1 VLIIRVLCC
10 GREGGSCLFAKDG
23 EEAVHLGFVEVV
35 LPSEVGGGISVEE
48 HLMKVDGQTAQTR
61 LALFGSDLKV
71 LEGIGI
77 FSVCFV
83 IL

>member
-1 VLIIRVLCC
+1 
-10 GREGGSCLFAKDG
+10 
-23 EEAVHLGFVEVV
+23 
-35 LPSEVGGGISVEE
+35 
-48 HLMKVDGQTAQTR
+48 MKVDDQTAQTR

-71 LEGIGI
+71 LEGIGM

>member
-1 VLIIRVLCC
+1 M
-10 GREGGSCLFAKDG
+10 
-23 EEAVHLGFVEVV
+23 V
-35 LPSEVGGGISVEE
+35 LPSEVGGGVSVEE
-48 HLMKVDGQTAQTR
+48 YLMKVDGQTAQTR